1 MVITANS
8 LYDKGR
14 DAFMK
19 GSIAGGSQGWLG
31 ATVKVMLV
39 SSYAINLAADTFKS
53 DIPNAQIAAVSTYLT
68 QKITL
73 GNGVADAT
81 QTVIPGVSWAATIL
95 YLVGFVDSGA
105 SNTSLLIWADDTA
118 SVLPA
123 LLNAG
128 LDLTI
133 SWDPG
138 TSRIFKL

>member
-1 MVITANS
+1 MANA
-8 LYDKGR
+8 LFDHGR
-14 DAFMK
+14 DGFLR
-19 GSIAGGSQGWLG
+19 GSIAGASLGWTG

-39 SSYAINLAADTFKS
+39 SSYAIDLANNTFKS

-73 GNGVADAT
+73 NNGVADAT
-81 QTVIPGVSWAATIL
+81 QVVIPGVSWAATIL

-105 SNTSLLIWADDTA
+105 SQTSLLIWADDTA

-138 TSRIFKL
+138 SNRVFKL